1 MLGNDIENLPFA
13 SPDENLPVT
22 KKVIY
27 MSQNNVFNMTFS
39 EIHSQNVNY
48 IIFHERVSR
57 KFLLFYFSKS
67 TYKFCKK
74 KRRNL
79 HLVLIILTI

>member
-1 MLGNDIENLPFA
+1 
-13 SPDENLPVT
+13 
-22 KKVIY
+22 
-27 MSQNNVFNMTFS
+27 MSQNEVFSMTFS

-48 IIFHERVSR
+48 IIFYEGVSE

-74 KRRNL
+74 KKEKSASCPNKFKNL
-79 HLVLIILTI
+79 K